1 MEQSTPGVVQGGEL
15 AEDAD
20 QALVRFE
27 RVVEDL
33 AKLVCGISQS
43 SKGQM
48 AQAYSVARIMN
59 EFQRITTEARAGTQ
73 DTAGVIG
80 DSTQLAADLRT
91 SVSKFRLTDSDP
103 IDSTVI
109 VLPSAAEAV
118 DGGARVSAIDGDQV
132 QAPHTA

>member
-1 MEQSTPGVVQGGEL
+1 MEQSTASVVQGGEL
-15 AEDAD
+15 AEDAG

-33 AKLVCGISQS
+33 AKLVCAVSQS
-43 SKGQM
+43 SQGQM

-59 EFQRITTEARAGTQ
+59 EFQRITTEARAGMQ
-73 DTAGVIG
+73 ETAGVIG

-103 IDSTVI
+103 IGSTMI
-109 VLPSAAEAV
+109 GLPSAAEAV

-132 QAPHTA
+132 QAPQTA